1 MKKISV
7 GFLACALLLIAYSAV
22 GAQEMSNLPVGRAL
36 AGQSLKPYWHVFI
49 AYAIVLVAVLG
60 WVISMGR
67 RLSALEARLGDS
79 AEHQ

>member
-1 MKKISV
+1 MKKITV
-7 GFLACALLLIAYSAV
+7 GFLSGVLLLTGYSAL
-22 GAQEMSNLPVGRAL
+22 GGQEMTNLPVGGAL
-36 AGQSLKPYWHVFI
+36 AVQSLKPYWHVFI

-67 RLSALEARLGDS
+67 RLSALETRLGDS